1 MSPTMPRAQDDSDV
15 TTPTGETLHVL
26 ERMIVAP
33 TTGVFHR
40 LDPSTV
46 ARGDVIG
53 TVQSLGTAT
62 TIQSPFEGV
71 LVGFLAL
78 EGERVRPGQPVAW
91 LRTRGLGHRGES
103 VRHQAVTPS

>member
-1 MSPTMPRAQDDSDV
+1 MPSAQENPDI
-15 TTPTGETLHVL
+15 TTPAGEALHVL
-26 ERMIVAP
+26 ERIIVAP
-33 TTGVFHR
+33 TIGVFHR
-40 LDPSTV
+40 LDRSTV

-62 TIQSPFEGV
+62 AIQSPFEGV

-91 LRTRGLGHRGES
+91 LRLRPRS
-103 VRHQAVTPS
+103 RHSMANGT